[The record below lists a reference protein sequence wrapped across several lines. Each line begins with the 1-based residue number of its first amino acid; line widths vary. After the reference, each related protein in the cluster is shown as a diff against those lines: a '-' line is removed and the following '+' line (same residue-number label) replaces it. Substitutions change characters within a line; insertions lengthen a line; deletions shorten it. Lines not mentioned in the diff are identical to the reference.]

1 VEAFAA
7 LRIAAADAPK
17 PRASVPGAAGFLAAH
32 EEFDGFVGA
41 QQKPATFV
49 AAETAPIKAAAPVAR
64 APNDDA
70 EKTPIREIAADPPA
84 IAIFAADP
92 PKPPAGIEISFVR
105 EDSVTQEAESPSQPL
120 APQILADKALQ
131 PAGAAAAE
139 SDDRELVAGTL
150 LIRSFFADAPR
161 PGERTLPKNAGV
173 SKPDDLAQRTA
184 NDAPPVSEIFPE
196 TNGLKLGVYNSEAAV
211 PERVNLR
218 NGAEV
223 SQPLTGLT
231 PVDAPKSENAPIAQ
245 TAPLALEIAGD
256 LAPVSVKAPGGAE
269 TPSADFAAAPPAAE
283 PQPLRPVPFELAT
296 ITRRSDGGLEIRLDP
311 PDLGAVSI
319 QFFEDDAG
327 ALQASITT
335 DRGETLDLL
344 RRHSDFLQ
352 RELARQGAGEF
363 TLSFS
368 DRREGGAQA
377 QENSARGPR
386 AIRFGETPEA
396 FVREFVRQA
405 YAPAADGVDLI
416 A

>member
-1 VEAFAA
+1 MEAFAA
-7 LRIAAADAPK
+7 LRTSATDAPK
-17 PRASVPGAAGFLAAH
+17 PRASAPEAAGFLAAL
-32 EEFDGFVGA
+32 EAFDGLIGA
-41 QQKPATFV
+41 QQKPAAAA
-49 AAETAPIKAAAPVAR
+49 AAETGPRKAAAPL
-64 APNDDA
+64 APAPSDDA
-70 EKTPIREIAADPPA
+70 EEASIRAIAADPPA

-105 EDSVTQEAESPSQPL
+105 EDIVAQEAESPSQAL
-120 APQILADKALQ
+120 APQIFADKALQ
-131 PAGAAAAE
+131 PAGAVATE
-139 SDDRELVAGTL
+139 SGDRELVAGTL
-150 LIRSFFADAPR
+150 LVRPYIADAPR
-161 PGERTLPKNAGV
+161 PSERTLPKNAGV

-184 NDAPPVSEIFPE
+184 KDAPPISEIFPE
-196 TNGLKLGVYNSEAAV
+196 ANGLKSGVEDSAAAV

-223 SQPLTGLT
+223 SQSFTGPT

-256 LAPVSVKAPGGAE
+256 IAPVSVKALGGAE
-269 TPSADFAAAPPAAE
+269 TPTANFAAAPPAAE
-283 PQPLRPVPFELAT
+283 PQPSRPVPFELAS

-386 AIRFGETPEA
+386 TIRFGETPEA

-405 YAPAADGVDLI
+405 YAQAADGVDLI